1 MRYKTVSTAP
11 GRLSPGLAIVAG
23 VVLMH
28 SAAASELK
36 PMQTYSVNHGEQTIV
51 VFYTEAADGA
61 YEVVTTIG
69 AVNGSVPSVQY
80 NSTLMPGQQQRINF
94 ANASQSV
101 LKIDRADNTVTLK
114 VIDGASHVSMTD

>member
-1 MRYKTVSTAP
+1 
-11 GRLSPGLAIVAG
+11 
-23 VVLMH
+23 
-28 SAAASELK
+28 
-36 PMQTYSVNHGEQTIV
+36 V

-69 AVNGSVPSVQY
+69 GVNDGVPSVQY